1 MLPGSAQATPHSF
14 EKQPGPL
21 RDAVS
26 PLGPATPLLRDRQA
40 ASLRASLHAARSW
53 LNSLVSHLVPGAGSE
68 TASTLQRCCATL
80 SPTTPLLQ
88 DWQIAK
94 NKQDQHLD
102 NIEKGLSTLKG
113 IGESMG
119 EALKTQDVLLD
130 TIDEKVSG
138 TCPKSVRRAA

>member
-1 MLPGSAQATPHSF
+1 MLCNSQPH
-14 EKQPGPL
+14 P
-21 RDAVS
+21 
-26 PLGPATPLLRDRQA
+26 
-40 ASLRASLHAARSW
+40 
-53 LNSLVSHLVPGAGSE
+53 
-68 TASTLQRCCATL
+68 
-80 SPTTPLLQ
+80 PLLQ

-94 NKQDQHLD
+94 TKQDQHLD

-138 TCPKSVRRAA
+138 KCVMSLRLAA